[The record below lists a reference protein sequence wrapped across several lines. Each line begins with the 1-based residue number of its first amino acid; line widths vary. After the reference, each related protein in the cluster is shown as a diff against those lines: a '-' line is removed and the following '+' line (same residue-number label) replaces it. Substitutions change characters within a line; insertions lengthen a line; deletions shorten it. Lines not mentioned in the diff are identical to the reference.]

1 MATARAE
8 RRRRN
13 APRAP
18 TTRERAIVDAARAR
32 AQRCDDDDGAR
43 ARAGEVAVMLAPKK
57 ARVVAYARG
66 EDGVGATARCVIG
79 IREYERERVIAGGGD
94 GVLRNMADAW
104 CRQRVFVSCASDGV
118 SEFDRAVVK
127 VCATS
132 ISALGDFDRAL
143 APMDEDFDEGDDID
157 AYEFI
162 DVTPASTR
170 AIVRGMNEGRERA
183 RASVAAC
190 STSSPREFFNSARE
204 SIDAVVK
211 TESRRGQSRAVFA
224 ALYHEDRGVYDVAA
238 NVNGDNKA
246 LHAEMCLLLP
256 IKAGLAPL
264 ARQAPA
270 HGKLIEPRSNVLV
283 TLQCC
288 RMCAALIREFSDIER
303 ATYATAD
310 DGPLAKSTALQ
321 REPIAEFPFHDFD

>member
-1 MATARAE
+1 MITNPKATALRILKYSAQHVKYGGV
-8 RRRRN
+8 RW
-13 APRAP
+13 PR
-18 TTRERAIVDAARAR
+18 D
-32 AQRCDDDDGAR
+32 
-43 ARAGEVAVMLAPKK
+43 KH
-57 ARVVAYARG
+57 
-66 EDGVGATARCVIG
+66 
-79 IREYERERVIAGGGD
+79 
-94 GVLRNMADAW
+94 
-104 CRQRVFVSCASDGV
+104 
-118 SEFDRAVVK
+118 
-127 VCATS
+127 
-132 ISALGDFDRAL
+132 
-143 APMDEDFDEGDDID
+143 DEGGC
-157 AYEFI
+157 FLQQNM
-162 DVTPASTR
+162 
-170 AIVRGMNEGRERA
+170 MNEGRERA

-190 STSSPREFFNSARE
+190 STSSSREFFNSARE
-204 SIDAVVK
+204 SIGAVVK

-303 ATYATAD
+303 VTYATAD

-321 REPIAEFPFHDFD
+321 REPIAEFPFHDFDT